1 MDGRLDLTRARREA
15 KALLA
20 AARGA
25 RRRAP
30 GSARRRSS
38 ATRSSP
44 WRATGAS
51 AAGPRWCAAPRPKA
65 AARPTPLARA
75 AGDAERT
82 ARLLAAGA
90 DPRDEEAVRRAA
102 GADDPESLRL
112 LLAAGATPHRTQA
125 LATVLEREDPDT
137 VALVLDHLPEQS
149 GERAWA
155 LLWAVQHGR
164 SAQIVRLLVERGADL
179 EAYDEAADR
188 RPYGLAI
195 RRGRP
200 DLAELLASLGAQ
212 RRVGPVDEL
221 LGACMAGDAEQA
233 RQLAANRPEA
243 VALIRGAYAGAL
255 AEAAAEGRVE
265 AVRLLLELGVPPD
278 ARAESGLT
286 PLEAAKGDPE
296 VLALL
301 LAHGADPAKPGT
313 PPAVAT
319 SPLDFAELSW
329 QAEVAY
335 LRLLAPPPARRD
347 TPRRRRLR
355 RAHRRRVQH
364 RERRR
369 LRPRHD
375 AQIAEAVAWLAGAPA
390 QWFISSASALGP
402 RLVAAGA
409 TPERTAVVMG
419 RALDTPPPPP
429 PDDIPIRDTLDAHV
443 GGGASGGSLRHV
455 VALRDGAPAGTA
467 RWMIHGD
474 VVYGLNLEVEPTAR
488 RQGIGGALMR
498 HGLREAYA
506 AGARAAVLGP
516 TPDTIAFHRLFGF
529 ELRPYLRDRSFYL
542 P

>member
-1 MDGRLDLTRARREA
+1 MDPHRPQWQVWNVPALASIPTPGYLRPARAGDPAARARLGAAPKLSDAQLAVARDWGERSWP
-15 KALLA
+15 ALV
-20 AARGA
+20 
-25 RRRAP
+25 RRAETE
-30 GSARRRSS
+30 A
-38 ATRSSP
+38 AT
-44 WRATGAS
+44 
-51 AAGPRWCAAPRPKA
+51 
-65 AARPTPLARA
+65 RPTPLAHA

-313 PPAVAT
+313 PPA
-319 SPLDFAELSW
+319 
-329 QAEVAY
+329 
-335 LRLLAPPPARRD
+335 
-347 TPRRRRLR
+347 
-355 RAHRRRVQH
+355 
-364 RERRR
+364 
-369 LRPRHD
+369 
-375 AQIAEAVAWLAGAPA
+375 GAPA

-402 RLVAAGA
+402 RLVVAGA